1 MIAHALRFTLPAAYA
16 LLPVEMGSSE
26 ASALLLAIGLQESR
40 FLARRQVQQG
50 PARGFWQFE
59 RGGIAGVLRHPLT
72 AHHVKAALRAL
83 RYGDVA
89 AANATRKIIACHT
102 IVEHHDPL
110 ACVFARLLLW
120 TLPAPLPTRDEPDR
134 AWNQYLDA
142 WRPGR
147 PHPETWPSFYAEA
160 WDRVAALE
168 AG

>member
-1 MIAHALRFTLPAAYA
+1 MIAHALRFSLPAAYA

-72 AHHVKAALRAL
+72 ADHAKAALRAL

-102 IVEHHDPL
+102 IVEHSDTL

-120 TLPAPLPTRDEPDR
+120 TLPAALPGRQEPQR
-134 AWNQYLDA
+134 AWQQYLDA
-142 WRPGR
+142 WRPGK
-147 PHPETWPSFYAEA
+147 PHAATWEAFYAEA
-160 WDRVAALE
+160 WDRVASMMVV
-168 AG
+168 